1 MIREQDLQEA
11 IAECMGKRNPDAN
24 TCIKLAAFYTI
35 LNQLYPKQEQE
46 QNVQSV
52 IPAMSFA
59 AEPKEPSEQF
69 IQWEGD
75 SDFAQEVS
83 GRAVSHIMPIM
94 DELMQTVQVL
104 QPRLYDAVMRKLKDN

>member
-46 QNVQSV
+46 ENTQPV

-59 AEPKEPSEQF
+59 AEPEEPSEQV

>member
-46 QNVQSV
+46 QNVQPV
-52 IPAMSFA
+52 PAMSFA
-59 AEPKEPSEQF
+59 AEPNEQV

-83 GRAVSHIMPIM
+83 GRAVSYIMPIM

-104 QPRLYDAVMRKLKDN
+104 QPRLYDAVMRKLNDN

>member
-1 MIREQDLQEA
+1 
-11 IAECMGKRNPDAN
+11 MGKRNPDAN

-35 LNQLYPKQEQE
+35 LNQLYPKKDHGKDAQP
-46 QNVQSV
+46 V

-59 AEPKEPSEQF
+59 AEPEEPSEQV

>member
-35 LNQLYPKQEQE
+35 LNQLYPKQDQE
-46 QNVQSV
+46 QNAQPV

-59 AEPKEPSEQF
+59 AEPNEQV

-75 SDFAQEVS
+75 SDFAQEIS

>member
-1 MIREQDLQEA
+1 MHGQAKSRREHAQ
-11 IAECMGKRNPDAN
+11 PD
-24 TCIKLAAFYTI
+24 
-35 LNQLYPKQEQE
+35 
-46 QNVQSV
+46 

-59 AEPKEPSEQF
+59 AEPKEPSEQV

-94 DELMQTVQVL
+94 DELMETVQVL

>member
-1 MIREQDLQEA
+1 MIREEDLHEA
-11 IAECMGKRNPDAN
+11 IAECQGKRNPDAN

-35 LNQLYPKQEQE
+35 LNQLYPKQDQE
-46 QNVQSV
+46 QNTQPV

-59 AEPKEPSEQF
+59 AEPNEQV

-83 GRAVSHIMPIM
+83 GRAVTYIMPIM

-104 QPRLYDAVMRKLKDN
+104 QPRLYNAVMRKLKDN